1 MTFMK
6 QMVAPDQLIGKV
18 YKALKPSWKTAFI
31 SAVVIGIVTHI
42 YALTNTLLTW
52 DSMWNLYSDQDM
64 LSSGRPFLTYM
75 CGISSYFNLPLV
87 NGLLGIL
94 FLGITAAVIV
104 EIFHIESPI
113 FIVLTS
119 GMLVKFT
126 TISSTICYM
135 YTFDG
140 YMLALLLSTLAFLV
154 TDRKKHGWML
164 GAVLLALS
172 IGTYQAY
179 MSFTIVICILT
190 LLLELIEEDSIKVI
204 WIKIRNDMTMGIVGY
219 VLYVISVKVMQAVK
233 NVELSGYS
241 GTDRIDSIVI
251 SDIPRGIYEAYH
263 NFASFAFSGNVLTTN
278 GFMAIAFYVII
289 LLCVVMYIIAFVKN
303 GRLKRVDR
311 MVLAVLLVVFLPL
324 GATIV
329 CVMFPDTFV
338 YLLLRMPW
346 ALLFIFGIV
355 LAERYTLRMCM
366 FQEKPAIACQWICV
380 VSTFVMVFNFFL
392 MSNIAYYNMNER
404 YEKSYSLCLRIVDR
418 IEQMEEYHP
427 WVKVAFVGGF
437 PDYNKYPTTEATLEV
452 LRGYYASRSDYVLDK
467 TDSYVSFMKH
477 YLNVSL
483 LEATDEEESTLSQM
497 ETVQNMGTFPAQD
510 SVRMVDGIL
519 VIKMR

>member
-1 MTFMK
+1 MTIMN
-6 QMVAPDQLIGKV
+6 QATPDRFITKI
-18 YKALKPSWKTAFI
+18 YRACKPSWKIAFI
-31 SAVVIGIVTHI
+31 SAVVIGIITHI
-42 YALTNTLLTW
+42 YAMTNNLLTW

-64 LSSGRPFLTYM
+64 LSSGRPFLTYL

-87 NGLLGIL
+87 NGLLGIV

-104 EIFHIESPI
+104 EIFHMTSPV

-119 GMLVKFT
+119 GMLVTFP
-126 TISSTICYM
+126 TIVSTICYM

-140 YMLALLLSTLAFLV
+140 YMIALLCSALAFLV
-154 TDRKKHGWML
+154 TERKKHGWAA

-179 MSFTIVICILT
+179 ISFTIVLCMLS
-190 LLLELIEEDSIKVI
+190 LLLELIEEDSMKII
-204 WIKIRNDMTMGIVGY
+204 WVKIRNYMTMGVLGY
-219 VLYVISVKVMQAVK
+219 VLYVISVKVMQVIK
-233 NVELSGYS
+233 GVELSGYS

-251 SDIPRGIYEAYH
+251 SDIPRGIYEAYR
-263 NFASFAFSGNVLTTN
+263 NFASFAVSANVLTTN
-278 GFMAIAFYVII
+278 GFMTVAFYAIV
-289 LLCVVMYIIAFVKN
+289 LLCVVLYLVAFIKK
-303 GRLKRVDR
+303 GRLRRIDR
-311 MVLAVLLVVFLPL
+311 IVLAILLVAFLPL

-355 LAERYTLRMCM
+355 LTERYALHRNVLK
-366 FQEKPAIACQWICV
+366 EKSAVICQWMCAV
-380 VSTFVMVFNFFL
+380 TASVMIFNFFL
-392 MSNIAYYNMNER
+392 MSNIVYYNMNER

-418 IEQMEEYHP
+418 IEQTEEYHP
-427 WVKVAFVGGF
+427 WIKVAFIGGF

-467 TDSYVSFMKH
+467 TDSYVAFMKH

-483 LEATDEEESTLSQM
+483 LEATDEEEYALSQT
-497 ETVQNMGTFPAQD
+497 ETVQNMGTFPAKD
-510 SVRMVDGIL
+510 SVQMVDDIL